1 VTQLPIFS
9 HIYIEDRAREYPLT
23 SRTLAKFP
31 KATNIT
37 IQNYKEVFNRPR
49 QRWDHQ
55 KTALKLILAV
65 RDDAFLY
72 PGSSFVP
79 SFDHTR
85 FFYTTPVLN
94 CLYGCEY
101 CYLQGMFPSAN
112 LVLFVN
118 SEDFIKAAERELA
131 KPSPSYLC
139 ISYDTDLLALEEIF
153 GYCAIWIEF
162 ARMNPHVTLE
172 IRTKSAHT
180 KLLRDIPAPPNVILA
195 WTLSPERVISSY
207 EHKTPGLDA
216 RLKAIRVAQQHGW
229 RVRVCY
235 DPVLKITGWQ
245 DAYSELIMQTM
256 QQLSPEAVHD
266 FSIGVF
272 RIPSGY
278 LRAMQDSNPSSK
290 LVHYPYTVRNS
301 SASYTPEEHQEI
313 VGFISQ
319 QLAPY
324 VPQEKICPVPW
335 QL

>member
-1 VTQLPIFS
+1 MTNLPLFS
-9 HIYIEDRAREYPLT
+9 HIYVEDRARDYPLT
-23 SRTLAKFP
+23 AQALARFP
-31 KATNIT
+31 KAQDIS

-55 KTALKLILAV
+55 KNSLKLILAV

-79 SFDHTR
+79 NFDHSR

-118 SEDFIKAAERELA
+118 SDDFIKSAESLLVA
-131 KPSPSYLC
+131 PSPAYLC
-139 ISYDTDLLALEEIF
+139 ISYDTDLLALEELF

-162 ARMNPHVTLE
+162 ARRNPHVTLE

-180 KLLRDIPAPPNVILA
+180 KLLRQVAPPPNVILA
-195 WTLSPERVISSY
+195 WTLSPERVITEY
-207 EHKTPGLDA
+207 EHKTPSLQA
-216 RLKAIRVAQQHGW
+216 RLKAISTAQQHGW

-235 DPVLKITGWQ
+235 DPVLKITDWQ
-245 DAYSELIMQTM
+245 DAYGELIQETM
-256 QQLSPEAVHD
+256 NQLSPDAIHD

-278 LRAMQDSNPSSK
+278 LRAMHDNNPHSK
-290 LVHYPYTVRNS
+290 IVHYPYTVKNS

-313 VGFISQ
+313 VAFISQ
-319 QLAPY
+319 QLAPH